1 MTRKQWLILLG
12 IAMVALTI
20 IPVFVFEKRL
30 EHTGGPGIVGFEF
43 AATKARA
50 SQILA
55 EWGPAGRRVAR
66 LSLIVDYA
74 YMVSYGGFFTLA
86 GLATRDLARTRDWRR
101 LATAGVIVP
110 FFATAAALFDA
121 TENVFLLLVLEGH
134 GGAHPPLIATIC
146 SSIKFTLITI
156 AILYV
161 LCGLA
166 WRAATANRGKLTS
179 LPAPATAEEHS
190 SEPRRLT

>member
-12 IAMVALTI
+12 IAMVVLTI
-20 IPVFVFEKRL
+20 VPFFLFEKRM
-30 EHTGGPGIVGFEF
+30 EQTGGPGIVGFEF

-55 EWGPAGRRVAR
+55 EWGPTGRRVAR

-86 GLATRDLARTRDWRR
+86 GLATRDLARTRSWRR
-101 LATAGVIVP
+101 LATAGTIVP
-110 FFATAAALFDA
+110 FFATAAAIFDA

-134 GGAHPPLIATIC
+134 GGEHAPLVATIC

-166 WRAATANRGKLTS
+166 RRAATATRTK
-179 LPAPATAEEHS
+179 PAST
-190 SEPRRLT
+190 